1 MVDIKKK
8 FNLDEKG
15 VEKIP
20 TPTND
25 GKMYTE
31 PNIFESKV

>member
-1 MVDIKKK
+1 MNEVRTTIKD
-8 FNLDEKG
+8 NG